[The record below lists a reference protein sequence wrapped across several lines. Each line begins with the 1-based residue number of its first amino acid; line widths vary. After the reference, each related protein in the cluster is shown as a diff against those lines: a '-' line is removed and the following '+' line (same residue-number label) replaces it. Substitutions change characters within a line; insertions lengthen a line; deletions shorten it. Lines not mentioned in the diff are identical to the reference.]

1 MICKTCIKVDSHASE
16 ASARFRS
23 WARIEGRLTSG
34 ERREKEDA
42 HQAMTTADR
51 LKAAHRKVCKA
62 HAMPTLDC
70 DDATA

>member
-23 WARIEGRLTSG
+23 WARIEGRLTTG
-34 ERREKEDA
+34 ERRDKEDA
-42 HQAMTTADR
+42 YRAMATADR

-62 HAMPTLDC
+62 HAKSTLDC